1 MMYFTHIETPIGN
14 LRLRASD
21 RALIAVD
28 HTNQQSHTDDSW
40 TENKNHPVLH
50 QAVEELEHYFAG
62 ELTTFH
68 TLLAP
73 SGTDFQQ
80 QVWQALQ
87 SIGYGESASYSDIAQ
102 LIDNPK
108 AVRAVGAAN
117 GKNPLSIF
125 IPCHRIIGKDG
136 ELTGYAGGMKNK
148 SHLLDL
154 EKTFSANN

>member
-1 MMYFTHIETPIGN
+1 MMHFAHIQTPIGN

-40 TENKNHPVLH
+40 IENSEHPVLQ
-50 QAVEELEHYFAG
+50 QAAEELEHYFAG
-62 ELTTFH
+62 KITTFH

-80 QVWQALQ
+80 QVWQALK
-87 SIGYGESASYSDIAQ
+87 SIPYGASASYSDIAQ
-102 LIDNPK
+102 LIDNPQ

-117 GKNPLSIF
+117 AQNPLSIF
-125 IPCHRIIGKDG
+125 IPCHRVIGKNDS
-136 ELTGYAGGMKNK
+136 LTGYAGGINNK
-148 SHLLDL
+148 SYLLEL
-154 EKTFSANN
+154 EKAFSAKN